1 MDAFDGVIFATN
13 SDAETL
19 EGEVVG
25 TEIGV
30 PDLNDVKSLMVLNIF
45 TIGILAGASDGNY
58 LLEEIVMI
66 DDVLKLYSVG
76 VGCGFMLSFLPWVVS
91 TIIRFGVDIMKKGG
105 C

>member
-1 MDAFDGVIFATN
+1 MDAFNGVIFVTN

-45 TIGILAGASDGNY
+45 TIGILAG
-58 LLEEIVMI
+58 LLMGII
-66 DDVLKLYSVG
+66 FWRKL
-76 VGCGFMLSFLPWVVS
+76 
-91 TIIRFGVDIMKKGG
+91 
-105 C
+105 

>member
-1 MDAFDGVIFATN
+1 MDAFNGVIFASN

-45 TIGILAGASDGNY
+45 TIGILAG
-58 LLEEIVMI
+58 LLMGII
-66 DDVLKLYSVG
+66 FWRKL
-76 VGCGFMLSFLPWVVS
+76 
-91 TIIRFGVDIMKKGG
+91 
-105 C
+105 

>member
-1 MDAFDGVIFATN
+1 MDAFNGVIFTTN

-45 TIGILAGASDGNY
+45 TIGILAG
-58 LLEEIVMI
+58 LLMGII
-66 DDVLKLYSVG
+66 FWRKL
-76 VGCGFMLSFLPWVVS
+76 
-91 TIIRFGVDIMKKGG
+91 
-105 C
+105 

>member
-1 MDAFDGVIFATN
+1 MDAFNGVIFATN

-45 TIGILAGASDGNY
+45 TIGILAG
-58 LLEEIVMI
+58 LLMGII
-66 DDVLKLYSVG
+66 FWRKL
-76 VGCGFMLSFLPWVVS
+76 
-91 TIIRFGVDIMKKGG
+91 
-105 C
+105 